1 MFYIFLLKLN
11 VRKKDDNKT
20 FKLFLLNL
28 INNMKKYEIK
38 EILNKK
44 KYKNEVKYLI
54 K

>member
-11 VRKKDDNKT
+11 MCKEDNNET

-28 INNMKKYEIK
+28 INDIKEYEIK

-44 KYKNEVKYLI
+44 KYKDEVKYLI